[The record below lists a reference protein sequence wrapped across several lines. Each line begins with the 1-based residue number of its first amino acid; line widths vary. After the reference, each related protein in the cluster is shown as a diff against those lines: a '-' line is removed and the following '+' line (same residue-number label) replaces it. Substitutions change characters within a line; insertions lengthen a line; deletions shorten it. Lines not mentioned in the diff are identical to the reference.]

1 MRNHLTSTATITR
14 TASTGG
20 TGVTVVATNTEA
32 SEPFPAARMQWEM
45 ATYFEGF
52 EMFIEG
58 NIAVQI
64 GDVVNTNSQLFT
76 IKEMRAWPESRM
88 YPNGLHNLL
97 LARRVR

>member
-20 TGVTVVATNTEA
+20 TGVTVVVTDTKA

-58 NIAVQI
+58 NVAVQI
-64 GDVVNTNSQLFT
+64 GDVVNSNAQLFT
-76 IKEMRAWPESRM
+76 VKEMRTWPKSRM
-88 YPNGLHNLL
+88 YPNGQHALL